1 MANPI
6 LSVGQPAPDFTLLTD
21 AGAELSLASLRGKV
35 VVLYFYPKDDT
46 PGCTREACA
55 FEAQAPELKGA
66 VVLGVSA
73 DSAASHAKFKAK
85 YGLNFTL
92 LVDSGNNLSTSYGV
106 FREKVMYGK
115 KVTGVVRST
124 FLIDGEGTL
133 RQIWDGVKVD
143 GHVDKVAAAVAA
155 L

>member
-1 MANPI
+1 
-6 LSVGQPAPDFTLLTD
+6 
-21 AGAELSLASLRGKV
+21 
-35 VVLYFYPKDDT
+35 
-46 PGCTREACA
+46 
-55 FEAQAPELKGA
+55 
-66 VVLGVSA
+66 
-73 DSAASHAKFKAK
+73 
-85 YGLNFTL
+85 
-92 LVDSGNNLSTSYGV
+92 
-106 FREKVMYGK
+106 MYGK

>member
-6 LSVGQPAPDFTLLTD
+6 LAVGQQAPAFCLLTD
-21 AGAELSLASLRGKV
+21 TGADLSLASLRGKT

-55 FEAQAPELKGA
+55 FEAQSADLKGA
-66 VVLGVSA
+66 IVLGVSA
-73 DSAASHAKFKAK
+73 DSSASHAKFKAK

-92 LVDSGNNLSTSYGV
+92 LVDAGNQTASAYGV
-106 FREKVMYGK
+106 YREKVMYGK
-115 KVTGVVRST
+115 KVTGIVRST
-124 FLIDGEGTL
+124 FLIDGTGTI

-143 GHVDKVAAAVAA
+143 GHVDKVAAAIAA